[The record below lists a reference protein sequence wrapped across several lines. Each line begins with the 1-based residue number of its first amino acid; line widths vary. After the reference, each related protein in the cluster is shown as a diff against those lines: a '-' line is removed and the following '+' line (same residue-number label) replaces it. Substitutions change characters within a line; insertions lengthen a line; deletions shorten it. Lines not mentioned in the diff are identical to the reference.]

1 MNFNCEDCPARIRKL
16 RRCQENRFDFDDKDG
31 AIWPMYVNKGGPSFG
46 FCPGKATWDLRA
58 SKILRLAILA
68 AETGVMYQTGGLAEQ
83 PSWWVDL
90 LSWFIPRYNTR
101 KFDMRV
107 ESITSGLGTDA
118 KTPGRK

>member
-1 MNFNCEDCPARIRKL
+1 
-16 RRCQENRFDFDDKDG
+16 
-31 AIWPMYVNKGGPSFG
+31 MYVNKGGSSFG